1 MLIEVM
7 RRRSKI
13 KVFALGGSVFTENL
27 GRLEE
32 YAEAF
37 DSFDE
42 QIVVVT
48 GAGKLKENMLAA
60 EEIGNQ
66 AELDLI
72 GIKATRLNAQTL
84 KTAMD
89 SHPKTPE
96 TPEEVQ
102 QIAVTG
108 ENFVMGG
115 LVPGYSTDAVAATV
129 AELLDG
135 ELYIATSIHGVHSR
149 EPEHPEAEK
158 LDEVKTEKLKEI
170 VSGNNQAGKHDLI
183 DGTAIEIIERSEIPT
198 RVFRGV
204 PENIRKPTQAEGTDV
219 ISDSER

>member
-1 MLIEVM
+1 MV
-7 RRRSKI
+7 

-27 GRLEE
+27 DELEE

-42 QIVVVT
+42 QMVVVT
-48 GAGKLKENMLAA
+48 GAGKLKENILAA
-60 EEIGNQ
+60 EEVGNQ

-102 QIAVTG
+102 GLAATG

-129 AELLDG
+129 AELLGG
-135 ELYIATSIHGVHSR
+135 ELYIATSIHGVHSHD
-149 EPEHPEAEK
+149 PERPEAEK
-158 LDEVKTEKLKEI
+158 LDEVTTGKLKQI

-183 DGTAIEIIERSEIPT
+183 DGTAIDIIERSEIPT
-198 RVFRGV
+198 RVFRGL
-204 PENIRKPTQAEGTDV
+204 PENISKPEQVEGTNIV
-219 ISDSER
+219 PSQTR